1 MAAAVRE
8 VSDDTDEDEGAPG
21 YRVRVRV
28 IGLGLGCGQGLARRA
43 SGEDEG
49 LDEGSEEGS
58 QEGVA
63 SPLFAVSSV
72 AAEAA
77 LSSSAS
83 NILMACASSCQRAV

>member
-1 MAAAVRE
+1 M
-8 VSDDTDEDEGAPG
+8 
-21 YRVRVRV
+21 
-28 IGLGLGCGQGLARRA
+28 ARRA

-49 LDEGSEEGS
+49 FDEGLKEGLEEGLEEGL

-83 NILMACASSCQRAV
+83 NILMAWASSC